1 MSLPRK
7 SRARDWQHQSFERP
21 VERVRY
27 CMHLMANLDWE
38 RGKTAHELVEDWGLK
53 LSTVEDY
60 AAQASRTLELLGQRE
75 ELIGVVR
82 TSAWLR
88 LEQAE
93 DAAFVQLSRLLVDTV
108 GGFEQ
113 RHKVEHS
120 LQERNPAELAAGAL
134 EYVEQHLDG
143 LPGVHERILAMA
155 ERIRGNRA
163 LLTDGTETTEHPSEK
178 RHDPVD

>member
-1 MSLPRK
+1 MTSAVAE
-7 SRARDWQHQSFERP
+7 SRAREHPQLDGIR
-21 VERVRY
+21 ERVRY
-27 CMHLMANLDWE
+27 VVGLMVAHEWE
-38 RGKTAHELVEDWGLK
+38 RGRTAPELAKAWRVTLSCVENY
-53 LSTVEDY
+53 SAE
-60 AAQASRTLELLGQRE
+60 AARHLEYLDERE
-75 ELIGVVR
+75 Y
-82 TSAWLR
+82 WLR
-88 LEQAE
+88 RIRYEADVRLGNCE
-93 DAAFVQLSRLLVDTV
+93 DQHFAGIARVAADTV

-163 LLTDGTETTEHPSEK
+163 ILTDGTETTEHPSEK